1 MPAGKAQR
9 LSAMLCAIL
18 VSILTQVFIIL
29 DILALL
35 VMLKLVSPVRQEVCT
50 VPPRRQR
57 HEEVARDS
65 AHLLLT
71 GGLAS
76 ELMAA
81 CVSGYTRQ
89 AMLLMCS
96 SQTMYLI

>member
-9 LSAMLCAIL
+9 LSEILGSIL

-35 VMLKLVSPVRQEVCT
+35 VMLMLVGPLRQEGCT
-50 VPPRRQR
+50 APRRRQR
-57 HEEVARDS
+57 HGEMARDS
-65 AHLLLT
+65 AHAVADRWT
-71 GGLAS
+71 RIGTYGGLRPG
-76 ELMAA
+76 
-81 CVSGYTRQ
+81 CTRQ

-96 SQTMYLI
+96 SQIV